1 MKEQNDNVKERLQ
14 IEENILQ
21 MIAKWALYRPISKC
35 IQICKANVV
44 LVITH
49 AVGCDE

>member
-21 MIAKWALYRPISKC
+21 MIAK
-35 IQICKANVV
+35 
-44 LVITH
+44 
-49 AVGCDE
+49 